1 MNLLAVRK
9 KVVQTAG
16 RYDLVVDSVDYVD
29 NGMDFFINAG
39 MNMLDRLV
47 NIPESFARLY
57 YTLSSGEYS
66 LAFKFNCRYITD
78 VWINDDEERFQI
90 EKISLDILRDYYN
103 EPATST
109 TYGTPTAFAIA
120 NLRALETTDKDSLAT
135 FIDKT
140 WAEDDT
146 KYDYRGIILSPPA
159 DKDYIV
165 EISGMFKQVPLAVD
179 ADENYWTI
187 QESDLLVRAALYKLE
202 AFSRGTENAKNWLSA
217 IYEDI
222 RQIDL
227 DIAAEESH
235 GINQLNG

>member
-1 MNLLAVRK
+1 MNLLDIRK
-9 KVVQTAG
+9 KVIQTSG

-29 NGMDFFINAG
+29 NGANFFINAG
-39 MNMLDRLV
+39 MNMLDRMV
-47 NIPESFARLY
+47 DIPESFARLY
-57 YTLSSGEYS
+57 YPLAAGEYA
-66 LAFKFNCRYITD
+66 LTFQFNCRYITD
-78 VWINDDEERFQI
+78 VWINDTENRTQL
-90 EKISLDILRDYYN
+90 EKISLDTLRDYYN

-120 NLRALETTDKDSLAT
+120 NLRALETTSKDSLAT

-140 WAEDDT
+140 WTETDT
-146 KYDYRGIILSPPA
+146 KYDYRGIVLAPPA
-159 DKDYIV
+159 DTDYVV
-165 EISGMFKQVPLAVD
+165 EISGMFKQTPLALD
-179 ADENYWTI
+179 ADQNFWTI
-187 QESDLLVRAALYKLE
+187 QEADLLIRAALYKLE

-227 DIAAEESH
+227 DIAAEESY